1 VPTLSSRTGA
11 GEDNGIDHS
20 KNWLRFPYDSELF
33 RSHYLHLHP
42 YI

>member
-42 YI
+42 